1 MRTGILV
8 FGLLFSVLVYGQN
21 IDLISVPHIQ
31 TKATFTTEVT
41 PDKITLSILLSESDS
56 KGKISV
62 EELEKKMEEVLKTN
76 GIDIGKQL
84 TLRDV
89 SSNFQN
95 YFLKKSD
102 VQKAKYYNL
111 EVYNAGVVGKLLRE
125 LAENQISNVRLV
137 KAEYSKIE
145 ELKIELKGKAVA
157 KAKRQAEEMTKAVN
171 QKVGAA
177 IFISDLETSYVTYL
191 GANAMYKSQGEN
203 ENVYRDGVDF
213 EKEISFEKIKVDATV
228 TVYFK
233 LE

>member
-1 MRTGILV
+1 
-8 FGLLFSVLVYGQN
+8 
-21 IDLISVPHIQ
+21 LISVPHIQ

-84 TLRDV
+84 ALRDV
-89 SSNFQN
+89 SSSFQN

-171 QKVGAA
+171 QKVWEA
-177 IFISDLETSYVTYL
+177 IFISDLETSYLTYL
-191 GANAMYKSQGEN
+191 ATNMMYKSQGEN

-233 LE
+233 IE